1 MSTTNFLQQHQ
12 NIKEELDT
20 IEKLMKDLDTSA
32 SDTALHINQLA
43 GKLNVHLSAEDKH
56 LYPSLLKGTDTALQ
70 TLAQSYIDEMG
81 NLCQIFNTYKLKF
94 NTKNK
99 ITDAKTQFTTETLQI
114 IKAIRDRMKKEET
127 DLYAKIK

>member
-1 MSTTNFLQQHQ
+1 MSTTNFLHQHQ
-12 NIKEELDT
+12 NIQEELDT
-20 IEKLMKDLDTSA
+20 IEKLMKDLDTTA
-32 SDTALHINQLA
+32 NDTALHINQLA

-56 LYPSLLKGTDTALQ
+56 LYPSLLKSTDTTLQ

-99 ITDAKTQFTTETLQI
+99 IIDTKAQFKTETIQI

-127 DLYAKIK
+127 DLYTKIK

>member
-1 MSTTNFLQQHQ
+1 MKN
-12 NIKEELDT
+12 LDT
-20 IEKLMKDLDTSA
+20 NA

-43 GKLNVHLSAEDKH
+43 GKLNLHLSAEDKY
-56 LYPSLLKGTDTALQ
+56 LYPSLLKSTDTALQ

-81 NLCQIFNTYKLKF
+81 NLCQIFNIYKLKF

-99 ITDAKTQFTTETLQI
+99 IINAKTQFETESIQI

-127 DLYAKIK
+127 DLYTKIK

>member
-1 MSTTNFLQQHQ
+1 MSTTNFLHQHQ
-12 NIKEELDT
+12 NIQEELDT
-20 IEKLMKDLDTSA
+20 IEKLMKDLDTNA

-56 LYPSLLKGTDTALQ
+56 LYPSLLKSTDTALQ
-70 TLAQSYIDEMG
+70 TLAQNYINEMG

-99 ITDAKTQFTTETLQI
+99 IMDAKTQFTSETIQI

-127 DLYAKIK
+127 ELYTKIK